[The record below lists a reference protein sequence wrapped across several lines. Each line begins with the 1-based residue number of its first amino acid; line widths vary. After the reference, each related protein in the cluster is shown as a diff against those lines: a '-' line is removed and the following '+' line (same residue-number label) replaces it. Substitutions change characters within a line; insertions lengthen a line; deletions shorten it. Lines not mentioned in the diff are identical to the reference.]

1 MDLTHEKTAVTRTLA
16 ALDHGLQDLVNALAH
31 SDALCVLEDR
41 GGLRRACEAYATI
54 DYGMEDQV
62 NSSVVCCGAI
72 AVSGDILK
80 KAKAVNGLKAEFKRV
95 CAGLANRRI
104 RVPSKGANGPTE
116 KIPTVRFILRGIG
129 RSDLNLLA
137 AYRNLPVLAAPP
149 VSITY
154 TRANTRAVYRKSVED
169 LYTLLNTVE
178 GPRASA
184 DRARLSTLSPRET
197 HLAFVKARYQNVRAN
212 VLYARLDRRGRGR
225 IQIAAELP
233 ILYPEGSEDPEIL
246 FLEPEDNA
254 PIPSHTREA
263 QIEDKPFLE
272 TLPVYRY
279 KR

>member
-1 MDLTHEKTAVTRTLA
+1 MTRALA

-31 SDALCVLEDR
+31 SDAVCFLEGR

-54 DYGMEDQV
+54 DYGMEDEV

-72 AVSGDILK
+72 GVSGEILK
-80 KAKAVNGLKAEFKRV
+80 KARAVNALKAEFKRV

-104 RVPSKGANGPTE
+104 RVPSNGANGPTE
-116 KIPTVRFILRGIG
+116 KIPTVRYILRGIG

-137 AYRNLPVLAAPP
+137 AYRSIPVLAAPP
-149 VSITY
+149 LSITY

-169 LYTLLNTVE
+169 LYMLLSTAE

-212 VLYARLDRRGRGR
+212 ILYARLDRRGRGR
-225 IQIAAELP
+225 VQIAAELP
-233 ILYPEGSEDPEIL
+233 LLYPAGSEDPEIR
-246 FLEPEDNA
+246 FLGPGEETST
-254 PIPSHTREA
+254 PSHTREA
-263 QIEDKPFLE
+263 KIEDDPFLE

-279 KR
+279 L